1 MVLADTS
8 VWVQHLRRG
17 EPGLAERLSEGL
29 VLMHPF
35 ISGELACGNLKGRA
49 AILSDLHA
57 LPPAKLAS
65 SAEVLLLIEDRR
77 LWGRG
82 LGWIDAHL
90 LASALL
96 SKCGYGHLTRDW
108 QKRPWNSGWAS
119 YPIMCI
125 GNNSACQAGTARSRG
140 SAPQFPVSGF
150 PAHCLQPAQPK
161 S

>member
-8 VWVQHLRRG
+8 VWVQHFRRG

-35 ISGELACGNLKGRA
+35 ISGELACGNLRDRSS
-49 AILSDLHA
+49 ILSDLHA
-57 LPPAKLAS
+57 LPPANVAS
-65 SAEVLLLIEDRR
+65 DAEVLLLIEDRR

-96 SKCGYGHLTRDW
+96 SKCDLWTLD
-108 QKRPWNSGWAS
+108 
-119 YPIMCI
+119 
-125 GNNSACQAGTARSRG
+125 ARLAKVAVELG
-140 SAPQFPVSGF
+140 LG
-150 PAHCLQPAQPK
+150 
-161 S
+161 